1 MNYETIL
8 KNFQR
13 GLWTSQMVHIAV
25 NKGVITE
32 EQYESI
38 IENRP
43 ISVGTLTEVIDE
55 LNEILDGAEAAMIE
69 GVESIA

>member
-43 ISVGTLTEVIDE
+43 ISVGALTEVIDE